1 MKTEYV
7 VYLNVMSKYFLL
19 EFLKYNQIMCDN
31 ISYIVLMSYLCN
43 IFYYSTKYLCYVF
56 DLDFNSKI
64 LTIA

>member
-56 DLDFNSKI
+56 
-64 LTIA
+64 